1 MAEKQIDTSGMFEE
15 FFVEKN
21 ITVIEANSITKE
33 AFENVDDNSI
43 QENISPRIILRVIF
57 MVREGKKPYKCPT
70 LVFE

>member
-33 AFENVDDNSI
+33 AFENVVDESI
-43 QENISPRIILRVIF
+43 QENVSPKIILRVITN
-57 MVREGKKPYKCPT
+57 GS
-70 LVFE
+70 